1 MVCFCC
7 FAPVHQQ
14 LYHRIIDIA
23 FHAKSGAI
31 LCQFHD
37 ENIGK
42 GLDMTLRGCLKGTVQ
57 KIAVKRVM
65 KLKEFEKK

>member
-1 MVCFCC
+1 MKNNMKNNRGLFLLFCSSASTNTSDLISIA
-7 FAPVHQQ
+7 FKEQ

-37 ENIGK
+37 KNIEK
-42 GLDMTLRGCLKGTVQ
+42 GLDMTFRG
-57 KIAVKRVM
+57 R
-65 KLKEFEKK
+65 